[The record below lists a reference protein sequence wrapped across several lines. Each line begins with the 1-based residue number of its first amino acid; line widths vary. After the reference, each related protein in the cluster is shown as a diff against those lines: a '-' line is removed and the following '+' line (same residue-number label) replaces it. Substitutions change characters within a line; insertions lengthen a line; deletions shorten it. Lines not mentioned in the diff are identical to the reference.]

1 MSVMNNKAV
10 SEVIGSILT
19 FAVTIVLFSTVM
31 LWVLSFQGPVQRTFT
46 DLTPSLDV
54 KADRGIINITHEG
67 GETLKDGETFVYVT
81 INDTTTRCNISDG
94 DVGNEWT
101 VGETWSKTFDITQN
115 DTVSVSVITKTEII
129 MYATLQGKLEGDN
142 APVICFAWCSP
153 ENVPADN
160 STVFKIYASISDADN
175 DVSNVTVNLSR
186 IGIGVQ
192 SLSETS
198 KLYQTNSL
206 KVSTGTLTGD
216 YTFTIN
222 STDSKNNY
230 CTYNVSMSVT
240 TITKTEG
247 PDLSVSSSDIS
258 VSSKNPTRGKS
269 ITVTAIVKNFG
280 GAAATADIV
289 LYDGNSTINKVS
301 GIMVP
306 SLGESS
312 RVLYYANVSP
322 AGKHNLTVSIENI
335 APEEDPSF
343 KYNNQATF
351 TISVITKILLV
362 DDDHYTNDGSAN
374 DTVGFLE
381 NALQVSGFDYQIYTV
396 DETDDTADGPEYDS
410 GSVQMKDFDVV
421 IWMTGYH
428 EVKGGSLTSNDQTEL
443 RKFLNNGGKLWLI
456 SEYIIDDPGAGPL
469 SNFVNKDLRVD
480 PSGVEKNKNA
490 PVGIIYGN
498 NASPVSAGMEFET
511 IERVSNLGDYIT
523 PDSDAKVMFNDSTN
537 KNIALTFENETSK
550 IAFFSFEFST
560 IESLDDQA
568 KLAYKVLMWMG
579 DLSSIQGRDVAVS
592 SQSFTPANPS
602 FRQTVTINATIR
614 NNGAS
619 DEPSVGVLFYMDD
632 VSIADIQYVSIGAF
646 NSTTVTVNWTAEPV
660 GIHTLRVMADPY
672 YEIDETNERN
682 NELRSRIASTSL
694 YVSFSILVVDDDNS
708 VNNGGSNAN
717 TTSYITS
724 ALNNLSYS
732 YYYYKVLSGADGPP
746 LDNLTKH
753 NVVIWACGNETSN
766 TLRNNDRNNI
776 DSYLNQGGSIWL
788 IGQGIVN
795 DLWGT
800 DFLNNT
806 LKVNSSE
813 NDTGIPRNI
822 YGFKN
827 DPVTHG
833 MYYAT
838 SSLFP
843 DKADRI
849 TPAND
854 SRPIVCNASDTGK
867 YYGLRFENSSCKIIF
882 FPFEYGFICGEAVEI
897 GGEFTESIL
906 WDENFDSPGEWTKNP
921 DADNVWEIGKPTAG
935 IGPGGAHS
943 IPNCTATK
951 LAGNYKN
958 NEDDWLV
965 SPNITLPA
973 DSLSIKLSFWH
984 WYEIEKDYDYGYVK
998 IKPTN
1003 GTVWKTVGTYTGNY
1017 KNWHKT
1023 TIDITDYKGKTVN
1036 IAFHFT
1042 SDGWFSYKGWYVD
1055 DVEIVRNYL
1064 SPGAELPHNGE
1075 KEREE
1080 LALLALTWMGY
1091 PEERIELRITD
1102 IDVDAPEHPVLGRAY
1117 ELKARIWN
1125 AGYKD
1130 ADVVVRFY
1138 EGDIII
1144 DTKTVHV
1151 EGRSSPDSLPYTDMV
1166 TIWRPY
1172 YARTDGKVSIIID
1185 KDNNIPEIGAPEK
1198 LLENNLGKKT
1208 RSISFFY
1215 DDFENGSGN
1224 WESSA
1229 MVMQINSEGYRGMSE
1244 ANTDI
1249 PTVWAST
1256 YIYGSTSY
1264 ISDAHS
1270 KPKCT
1275 QLIEYEKV
1283 LTTAV
1288 VDPRWVYTPG
1298 INVSNAQKADLT
1310 FWHKFKLTSAF
1321 NGAMLQVAYK
1331 NTAGG
1336 SVETGTP
1343 HWVYITGAYINPT
1356 SSYNSNH
1363 LWLDVPACYD
1373 DDGTYMTFCWNG
1385 YGTDGLYNWE
1395 FVKVDL
1401 TGYIDKAEQY
1411 SNGNLRIR
1419 FYSIVYERYYYDG
1432 TNDAGVA
1439 DPYDYGGMWLID
1451 DVEAHVYRGG
1461 KDMWHY
1467 LGPEDTYFD
1476 SHSGDRAFWCGDNST
1491 GYFTGS
1497 MDCSLTSTPIDLT
1510 TAKDAKLEFWTKFN
1524 IRMKGGRPGDWCQIA
1539 VSDDMGGT
1547 WHNIQFGLTFGWN
1560 VSGTRSDAQD
1570 APSDD
1575 GKSYSGITPDGG
1587 PGWVSSNT
1595 LMKISADLSG
1605 ASGSTILIRITM
1617 ITNNDADLAENAS
1630 LGWGGIYIDDIRIIG
1645 NSSSGGGKSSFSEIQ
1660 PSSHTSDNEPAH
1672 DGIKKEYSGKGE
1684 DVISQFTILSSFNNT
1699 LFQDCPLWVCHIPL
1713 SETQHLGQHVNMHFR
1728 LGLRYC
1734 CLVLPNISPQ
1744 LFMDLRDYK
1753 GFACFCFGTIF
1764 FYPPRQPET
1773 GIMLTR

>member
-1 MSVMNNKAV
+1 MSAMNDKAV

-19 FAVTIVLFSTVM
+19 LAITIVLFSTVM
-31 LWVLSFQGPVQRTFT
+31 LWVMSFQGPVERTFV

-54 KADRGIINITHEG
+54 NTGNISIIHKG
-67 GETLKDGETFVYVT
+67 GETLKNGEVFVYVT
-81 INDTTTRCNISDG
+81 INGTTNKCNMSDG
-94 DVGNEWT
+94 GVGDEWT
-101 VGETWSKTFDITQN
+101 VGETWSKTFDITLN
-115 DTVSVSVITKTEII
+115 DTVSVSVVTKTEVVLDV
-129 MYATLQGKLEGDN
+129 ALQGKREGDN
-142 APVICFAWCSP
+142 TPVICFAWCSP

-160 STVFKIYASISDADN
+160 TTLFRIYAVISDVDN
-175 DVSNVTVNLSR
+175 DVTNVTVNLSK
-186 IGIGVQ
+186 INLGVQ
-192 SLSETS
+192 SLSEIN
-198 KLYQTNSL
+198 KLYQTNPL
-206 KVSTGTLTGD
+206 KVPTNTTTKKD
-216 YTFTIN
+216 YTFMIN
-222 STDSKNNY
+222 TTDSKNNY
-230 CTYNVSMSVT
+230 CTYNVSMHVT
-240 TITKTEG
+240 TVTKTEG

-258 VSSKNPTRGKS
+258 VSTKNPMRGSS
-269 ITVTAIVKNFG
+269 ISISVIVKNFG
-280 GAAATADIV
+280 GAPAIADIV
-289 LYDGNSTINKVS
+289 LYDETVSVYKVT

-312 RVLYYANVSP
+312 RVLYYTNVSP
-322 AGKHNLTVSIENI
+322 AGKHNMTVSIENI
-335 APEEDPSF
+335 TPEEEPGFLD
-343 KYNNQATF
+343 NNKATF
-351 TISVITKILLV
+351 TISVLTKILLV
-362 DDDHYTNDGSAN
+362 DDDHHINDGSVN
-374 DTVGFLE
+374 DTTGFME
-381 NALQVSGFDYQIYTV
+381 NALQVSGFDYQVYTV
-396 DETDDTADGPEYDS
+396 DETDDAADGPEYDS
-410 GSVQMKDFDVV
+410 SSVQMKDFDVV

-428 EVKGGSLTSNDQTEL
+428 EVNGGTLTSNDQTEL
-443 RKFLNNGGKLWLI
+443 ETFLDNGGKLWLI
-456 SEYIIDDPGAGPL
+456 SEYIIDDVGP
-469 SNFVNKDLRVD
+469 SNNFVRTTLHA
-480 PSGVEKNKNA
+480 PSSTYLGTTA
-490 PVGIIYGN
+490 PVSPIYGN

-511 IERVSNLGDYIT
+511 IERVSNHGDYIT
-523 PDSDAKVMFNDSTN
+523 PDSDAIRMFNDSKAGPNNCT
-537 KNIALTFENETSK
+537 ALTYENNVTGEK

-568 KLAYKVLMWMG
+568 ELAYKVLMWMG
-579 DLSSIQGRDVAVS
+579 NLSSIQGRDVAVS

-602 FRQTVTINATIR
+602 FRQTVTITATIR

-632 VSIADIQYVSIGAF
+632 VSIAGIQYVSIGAF
-646 NSTTVTVNWTAEPV
+646 NSTTVSVNWTAEPV
-660 GIHTLRVMADPY
+660 GTHTLRVMADPY

-708 VNNGGSNAN
+708 TNNNDGGGFN
-717 TTSYITS
+717 TTAYITN

-732 YYYYKVLSGADGPP
+732 YYFYEVPSGIDGPS

-776 DSYLNQGGSIWL
+776 KSYLNQGGALWL

-806 LKVNSSE
+806 LKANSSE
-813 NDTGIPRNI
+813 NDTGTPRNI

-833 MYYAT
+833 IYYAT

-867 YYGLRFENSSCKIIF
+867 YYGLRFENSTCKIIF
-882 FPFEYGFICGEAVEI
+882 FPFEFGFICGEAVEI

-906 WDENFDSPGEWTKNP
+906 WEENFDPPDEWTKNP
-921 DADNVWEIGKPTAG
+921 ADNVWEIGEPTKG
-935 IGPGGAHS
+935 IGPGSSNSA
-943 IPNCTATK
+943 PNCTATK

-965 SPNITLPA
+965 SPSITLPA
-973 DSLSIKLSFWH
+973 DALSIKLSFWH

-998 IKPTN
+998 IKPRN
-1003 GTVWKTVGTYTGNY
+1003 GTVWETLGTYTGDY
-1017 KNWHKT
+1017 KSWHKSS
-1023 TIDITDYKGKTVN
+1023 IDITKYAGETVN
-1036 IAFHFT
+1036 ISFHFT
-1042 SDGWFSYKGWYVD
+1042 SDGWFSYKGWYID
-1055 DVEIVRNYL
+1055 DMHIVTRMYQ
-1064 SPGAELPHNGE
+1064 PGAALPHNGE

-1080 LALLALTWMGY
+1080 LALLTLTWIGY

-1102 IDVDAPEHPVLGRAY
+1102 VDVDAPEHPVLGRAY

-1125 AGYKD
+1125 AGYKG

-1138 EGDIII
+1138 EGDTII

-1172 YARTDGKVSIIID
+1172 YARTDGKVSVIID
-1185 KDNNIPEIGAPEK
+1185 KDNNIPEIGYPEK
-1198 LLENNLGKKT
+1198 LLENNLGEKT

-1229 MVMQINSEGYRGMSE
+1229 MVMQINSEGYRGMNG

-1249 PTVWAST
+1249 PTAWAST
-1256 YIYGSTSY
+1256 YIYGNTSY
-1264 ISDAHS
+1264 TSDAHS

-1283 LTTAV
+1283 LTAAV
-1288 VDPRWVYTPG
+1288 ADPSWVYTPS
-1298 INVSNAQKADLT
+1298 INVSNAQKAELT
-1310 FWHKFKLTSAF
+1310 FWHKFKLTSPV

-1343 HWVYITGAYINPT
+1343 YWVYITGAYMNPT
-1356 SSYNSNH
+1356 ASYNSNQAG
-1363 LWLDVPACYD
+1363 WDVPEGYD
-1373 DDGTYMTFCWNG
+1373 DEGTYMKFCWNG
-1385 YGTDGLYNWE
+1385 YGTDGLYDWE

-1401 TGYIDKAEQY
+1401 TSYIQKAEQY
-1411 SNGNLRIR
+1411 SNGNLRVR
-1419 FYSIVYERYYYDG
+1419 FYLLVYEQYYGLYPYG
-1432 TNDAGVA
+1432 TNDTGAA
-1439 DPYDYGGMWLID
+1439 DPYNYGGMWLID

-1467 LGPEDTYFD
+1467 LGPEDTYPD

-1524 IRMKGGRPGDWCQIA
+1524 IKMKGGWPGDWCQIA
-1539 VSDDMGGT
+1539 VSDDMGST

-1575 GKSYSGITPDGG
+1575 GKSYTGITPDGG

-1660 PSSHTSDNEPAH
+1660 SSRHISNNESTYDNIE
-1672 DGIKKEYSGKGE
+1672 KEHSGKGE
-1684 DVISQFTILSSFNNT
+1684 DVISQFTILSSFN
-1699 LFQDCPLWVCHIPL
+1699 LAEIKDQKFL
-1713 SETQHLGQHVNMHFR
+1713 SVIILK
-1728 LGLRYC
+1728 
-1734 CLVLPNISPQ
+1734 SKK
-1744 LFMDLRDYK
+1744 D
-1753 GFACFCFGTIF
+1753 
-1764 FYPPRQPET
+1764 
-1773 GIMLTR
+1773 